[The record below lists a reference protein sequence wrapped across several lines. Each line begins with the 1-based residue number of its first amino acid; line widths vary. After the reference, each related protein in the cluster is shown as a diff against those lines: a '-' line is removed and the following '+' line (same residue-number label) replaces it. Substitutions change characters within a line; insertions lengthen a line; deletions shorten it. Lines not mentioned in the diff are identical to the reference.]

1 MMHDPV
7 VFAPCVLKLN
17 NPIWSKLEYRL
28 SMKKL
33 LISPSKMALGEQES
47 QIYQNILKQASD
59 ISLNLMAVKVENHPE
74 DFLGWCY
81 ELLSASRDR
90 INYDLLEDKQLP
102 TLKKLHD
109 LLISAISFLQ
119 LKTLRVAP
127 WPVIAGFIEQHKELV
142 ALDEQLRLAKYIAAI
157 KSQSLKEMIPE
168 DRLAFSG
175 KHSASLDP
183 SSYNFD
189 VEWFASTKNAKGF
202 HQMLSDLPGAF
213 DEALAHIPLE
223 GEVTQE
229 HYQHFMVAY
238 FMAFNGSDEKPTL
251 APATRLLAMRRP
263 DVFTP
268 IVNSKLDALCAALGI
283 TKLNNRDFERYW
295 QDVVEAIHSMPWFK
309 MASAAN
315 ELEQSLV
322 EIKALLPSFFYYAD
336 KSTADNSNYI
346 KLLNKPKSTTSSA
359 GKKTVRRGK
368 ESAEILV
375 DRALAS
381 DDIPEHIKAKRDSI
395 ISEVEKG
402 RSVEETITL
411 MRAIFG

>member
-1 MMHDPV
+1 MT
-7 VFAPCVLKLN
+7 KKY
-17 NPIWSKLEYRL
+17 IKLESL
-28 SMKKL
+28 QGMKKL
-33 LISPSKMALGEQES
+33 LISPSKMALSEQES
-47 QIYQNILKQASD
+47 QIYQNILKQSSEL
-59 ISLNLMAVKVENHPE
+59 SLNLMAVKVDNHPE

-127 WPVIAGFIEQHKELV
+127 WPVVTGFIEQHKELI
-142 ALDEQLRLAKYIAAI
+142 ALDEQLRLANYIGAI
-157 KSQSLKEMIPE
+157 KSQTLKEMIPE
-168 DRLAFSG
+168 DRLAFAG
-175 KHSASLDP
+175 KHTASLDP

-189 VEWFASTKNAKGF
+189 VEWFASTKSAKGF
-202 HQMLSDLPGAF
+202 HQMLSDLPAAF

-223 GEVTQE
+223 GDVTQE

-238 FMAFNGSDEKPTL
+238 FMAFTGSEEKPTL

-268 IVNSKLDALCAALGI
+268 ITNSKLDALCASLGVP
-283 TKLNNRDFERYW
+283 KLNNRDFERYW
-295 QDVVEAIHSMPWFK
+295 QDVVTAIQSMPWFK
-309 MASAAN
+309 MAAAAN
-315 ELEQSLV
+315 DHEQSLI
-322 EIKALLPSFFYYAD
+322 EIKALLPCFFYYAD
-336 KSTADNSNYI
+336 NTTADNSNYI
-346 KLLNKPKSTTSSA
+346 KLLSKPKSTGSSA

-395 ISEVEKG
+395 VSEVEKG
-402 RSVEETITL
+402 RSVEETISL